1 MPQIHYP
8 GNIQGRHFKET
19 GEKGCLLVEGDDL
32 HLNAKFVPTQFI
44 RFEKAEIDTNMTSKQ
59 GLFDAIQ
66 DFKSHVRAEGKAIYQ
81 LVVNVNSDEIISDQD
96 LMQVHEM
103 ISEYEENEHNFV
115 FIEDLNIKNKD
126 DDKTTLVKEF
136 SADLIEDNS
145 VYELAMND
153 LYLNPKASKYL
164 ENYDDFDRR
173 ELIKRAELLLK
184 SDMRGE

>member
-1 MPQIHYP
+1 HERQQLSDMPQIHYP

-19 GEKGCLLVEGDDL
+19 GEKGCLLIEGDDL

-66 DFKSHVRAEGKAIYQ
+66 DFKSQVRAEGKAIYQ
-81 LVVNVNSDEIISDQD
+81 LV
-96 LMQVHEM
+96 
-103 ISEYEENEHNFV
+103 ENEHNFV
-115 FIEDLNIKNKD
+115 FIEDMNIKNKD
-126 DDKTTLVKEF
+126 DEKTTLVKEF